1 MPVVQGFIS
10 VTDLVDGVVGN
21 AVIFTNENHTYVA
34 DADGLVS
41 PGEIA
46 MYTNDVFVEAGI
58 VDIVYD
64 AGTDLLNQAN
74 NTFRLATT
82 SGVINNTTQ
91 TVVSG
96 TADLDVNLAGTAGD
110 ADVTITIT
118 DKNTANT
125 VGFFDTGGPD
135 SVLITVPVSVRTTS
149 GTVTY
154 NKTISISKALGGSA
168 PYVRM
173 TSSDQTVEYPYLGS
187 APKSGQANIVMNA
200 LSFNTPASVGNNA
213 DTGLWFRSI
222 DGTTFTQIV
231 STDTGVTLAGE
242 NTDNSS
248 LTITTAG
255 YNAFLGSAR
264 RVLFRFVRQAGA
276 DIVANHLIFD
286 QISVF
291 RVDDAETGYSTYI
304 EVVAGTTAFKNG
316 IAYDANNPATY
327 GDLKVN
333 VFSGDTAVTVTNA
346 ADITYQWTKNGV
358 DLVASDLNLNQAA
371 QDAILPV
378 NTYGVTKASI
388 RINAADVADNGAD
401 VFGCTV
407 DFTFDG

>member
-34 DADGLVS
+34 EADGLVS
-41 PGEIA
+41 AGEIT
-46 MYTNDVFVEAGI
+46 MYTNDVFVEAGA
-58 VDIVYD
+58 VDITYD
-64 AGTDLLNQAN
+64 AGTDLLNQNN
-74 NTFRLATT
+74 NTFRIATT

-96 TADLDVNLAGTAGD
+96 TADLDVNLAGTEGD

-118 DKNTANT
+118 DKGTANT
-125 VGFFDTGGPD
+125 VGFFDAGGPD
-135 SVLITVPVSVRTTS
+135 SVLITVPVSVRTTA

-173 TSSDQTVEYPYLGS
+173 TSSDQTVEYPYLG
-187 APKSGQANIVMNA
+187 ATPKTGQANIVLA
-200 LSFNTPASVGNNA
+200 ARAFNTPSSVSGT
-213 DTGLWFRSI
+213 DTGLWFYSTDNTTFTVI
-222 DGTTFTQIV
+222 DGTE
-231 STDTGVTLAGE
+231 TGVTLVGG
-242 NTDNSS
+242 NTDISS
-248 LTITTAG
+248 ITITTGA
-255 YNAFLGSAR
+255 YNTFLTTAR
-264 RVLFRFVRQAGA
+264 RVIFRFVRQAGA
-276 DIVANHLIFD
+276 NVVANHEIFD

-304 EVVAGTTAFKNG
+304 EVTDGTTAFKNG
-316 IAYDANNPATY
+316 IAYDANDPATY
-327 GDLKVN
+327 GDLKIN
-333 VFSGDTAVTVTNA
+333 IFAGNSAVTVTNA

-358 DLVASDLNLNQAA
+358 DLTAADLNLNDAA
-371 QDAILPV
+371 QKAIGSD
-378 NTYGVTKASI
+378 YGVDEPNI